1 MSSKKKLALIKDA
14 RFPSELRGVTKTTVY
29 NYKRVKGAVGKYHV
43 KLYELCSKVH
53 VSTLDAII
61 PNFESPTD
69 AAKVFAGYYEMQ
81 SELNILYKNATMAC
95 PKVKEVDC
103 EDVKKNV
110 AAIDNEIVGQ
120 EKKLARLKFQKQ
132 AEQALL
138 VFKES
143 FASSSKALKVVSERY
158 TFA

>member
-1 MSSKKKLALIKDA
+1 MSSKKKLTLIKDA
-14 RFPSELRGVTKTTVY
+14 RFPSELRGVTKTTAY

-43 KLYELCSKVH
+43 KLYELRSH
-53 VSTLDAII
+53 VSRLDAII

-69 AAKVFAGYYEMQ
+69 AAKVFAGYFEMQ
-81 SELNILYKNATMAC
+81 SELHILYQNATMAC
-95 PKVKEVDC
+95 PKVKEVAW

-110 AAIDNEIVGQ
+110 AAIDNEIVAQ
-120 EKKLARLKFQKQ
+120 EKKLARLKCKKQ

>member
-1 MSSKKKLALIKDA
+1 MK
-14 RFPSELRGVTKTTVY
+14 SEL
-29 NYKRVKGAVGKYHV
+29 HI
-43 KLYELCSKVH
+43 LYE
-53 VSTLDAII
+53 
-61 PNFESPTD
+61 
-69 AAKVFAGYYEMQ
+69 
-81 SELNILYKNATMAC
+81 NATMAC
-95 PKVKEVDC
+95 PKVKEVAW

-110 AAIDNEIVGQ
+110 AAIDKEIVAQ
-120 EKKLARLKFQKQ
+120 EKKLACLKCKKQ